1 MLPFRRQHTQQ
12 QRQAARSC
20 TVPFFTTATVML
32 YAACW
37 LGLLLFLVDPSQGFV
52 VPAASSS
59 SSSFTSTPHCRTSP
73 WQLSRFHPAQQRRL
87 VTVTTRT
94 AATTATATT
103 TTRTRTTTTATAL
116 SSQQAENGLIKT
128 ITVPGQ
134 GDYAQ
139 LGDLATVKYTCYLP
153 KDDDDDDAA
162 AASSSSSSSSF
173 TLVSQSSRQKV
184 VVGDGTMIDGWDRAL
199 RTMRVG
205 ERSVIRIV
213 DPTLAYGAIGVP
225 PIVPPHSILE
235 LDLELLETQPVGT
248 VSRNID
254 LDALTIDAQTPTTAA
269 GIAAAFAQ
277 RQAAKAAAAAQTPEK
292 EGLDYWID
300 KARNFY
306 FFGLFEGETGER
318 PPWFLQPSITF
329 PLAFVIVGAA
339 FYLTLA
345 GGAITERGAQVTDEL
360 DEIILSLDS
369 TNGGSGSG
377 GGGGGS
383 CSCGCSTYPGGDLLS
398 PTTTTAL
405 LAMNG
410 LLTTLLS
417 LAAVTSPP
425 MDHLGL

>member
-1 MLPFRRQHTQQ
+1 
-12 QRQAARSC
+12 
-20 TVPFFTTATVML
+20 ML
-32 YAACW
+32 YFVRW
-37 LGLLLFLVDPSQGFV
+37 LGLLLFLADPIQGFV
-52 VPAASSS
+52 PSSS
-59 SSSFTSTPHCRTSP
+59 SSLSISFTSTHSRTRP
-73 WQLSRFHPAQQRRL
+73 LPQRFQPAQRL
-87 VTVTTRT
+87 VVTT
-94 AATTATATT
+94 
-103 TTRTRTTTTATAL
+103 L
-116 SSQQAENGLIKT
+116 SSAAASFSTSQPVDHGLIKT

-139 LGDLATVKYTCYLP
+139 LGDLATVKYTCYLAQ
-153 KDDDDDDAA
+153 KNEDGST
-162 AASSSSSSSSF
+162 SSSS

-205 ERSVIRIV
+205 ERSLIRIV

-225 PIVPPHSILE
+225 PIVPPHAILE

-254 LDALTIDAQTPTTAA
+254 LDALTVDAQTPTTAA
-269 GIAAAFAQ
+269 GIAAAFEQ

-360 DEIILSLDS
+360 DEIILSSTYGS
-369 TNGGSGSG
+369 TNDGND
-377 GGGGGS
+377 
-383 CSCGCSTYPGGDLLS
+383 GDLLS
-398 PTTTTAL
+398 PTSTTL
-405 LAMNG
+405 LAVNG

-417 LAAVTSPP
+417 LAATTPP
-425 MDHLGL
+425 IDHLGL

>member
-1 MLPFRRQHTQQ
+1 MNNCVPWPINILDRYRQH
-12 QRQAARSC
+12 
-20 TVPFFTTATVML
+20 PE
-32 YAACW
+32 
-37 LGLLLFLVDPSQGFV
+37 V
-52 VPAASSS
+52 VSKSSS
-59 SSSFTSTPHCRTSP
+59 
-73 WQLSRFHPAQQRRL
+73 
-87 VTVTTRT
+87 
-94 AATTATATT
+94 
-103 TTRTRTTTTATAL
+103 
-116 SSQQAENGLIKT
+116 
-128 ITVPGQ
+128 
-134 GDYAQ
+134 
-139 LGDLATVKYTCYLP
+139 
-153 KDDDDDDAA
+153 
-162 AASSSSSSSSF
+162 

-205 ERSVIRIV
+205 ERSLIRIV

-225 PIVPPHSILE
+225 PIVPPHAILE

-254 LDALTIDAQTPTTAA
+254 LDALTVDAQTPTTAA
-269 GIAAAFAQ
+269 GIAAAFEQ

-360 DEIILSLDS
+360 DEIILSSTYGS
-369 TNGGSGSG
+369 TNDGND
-377 GGGGGS
+377 
-383 CSCGCSTYPGGDLLS
+383 GDLLS
-398 PTTTTAL
+398 PTSTTL
-405 LAMNG
+405 LAVNG

-417 LAAVTSPP
+417 LAATTPP
-425 MDHLGL
+425 IDHLGL